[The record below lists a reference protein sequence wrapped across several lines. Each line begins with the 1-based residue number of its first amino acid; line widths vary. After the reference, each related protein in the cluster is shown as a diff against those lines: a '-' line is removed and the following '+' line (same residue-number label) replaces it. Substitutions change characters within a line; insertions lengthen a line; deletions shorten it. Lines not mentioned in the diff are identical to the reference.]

1 MLCCVTVRSV
11 WRVDRLAVAFR
22 MASLSGALF
31 SCFFCWKRQMRQ
43 TINRLISSKGCTE
56 QQKTT
61 KQNAFKKLTQPTFSS
76 EPTSTIFGRV
86 GGGLFFMS
94 SKTSTT
100 NTKHWQVMEES
111 VSDCLNLKRC
121 QILILRCIPLSL
133 RFSSA
138 TVLVSVRTLSVAAC
152 MSLWWV
158 RVLGSSRLPCTY

>member
-31 SCFFCWKRQMRQ
+31 SCFFCWKSRMSHRQLT
-43 TINRLISSKGCTE
+43 TILFLGCTE
-56 QQKTT
+56 QKTM
-61 KQNAFKKLTQPTFSS
+61 KQNAFKKLSQPTFSS

-100 NTKHWQVMEES
+100 NMKHWQVMEES
-111 VSDCLNLKRC
+111 VSDCHNLKRC
-121 QILILRCIPLSL
+121 QILRCIPLSL

>member
-31 SCFFCWKRQMRQ
+31 SCFFCWKRQMRDRQ
-43 TINRLISSKGCTE
+43 S
-56 QQKTT
+56 TT
-61 KQNAFKKLTQPTFSS
+61 VLFLVKVAQNKQNAFKKLTQPTFSS

-100 NTKHWQVMEES
+100 NMKRWQVMEES